1 LVLLWEL
8 NTQLK
13 KTKDELSDR
22 RKCRYLYYYDILSIP
37 FNKDIDQPY
46 QITHTVN
53 FKSLKEDTQNVLL
66 SLPIVQFTGD
76 FKAGGLDKKQR
87 LYLMSSMNDIFFID
101 TLKTNYAKC
110 VTRLINVPDL
120 SGKEVIERTD
130 EHKSIKQIKKSESY
144 SVTYNEIEYIIEITE
159 ENTGTFTS
167 ITYGDN
173 FVMDHML
180 EKDILEYFYKNK

>member
-1 LVLLWEL
+1 MSFSIIDNI
-8 NTQLK
+8 NT
-13 KTKDELSDR
+13 EV
-22 RKCRYLYYYDILSIP
+22 YYDVLSIP
-37 FNKDIDQPY
+37 FNQDIDQPY

-53 FKSLKEDTQNVLL
+53 FESLKEDTQNVLL

-130 EHKSIKQIKKSESY
+130 EHRSIKQIKKSESY

>member
-1 LVLLWEL
+1 MSFSIIDNISTEV
-8 NTQLK
+8 
-13 KTKDELSDR
+13 
-22 RKCRYLYYYDILSIP
+22 YYDVLSIP
-37 FNKDIDQPY
+37 FDRDIDQPY

-66 SLPIVQFTGD
+66 SLPIIQFTGD

-173 FVMDHML
+173 FVMDYLL

>member
-1 LVLLWEL
+1 MSSQIEENVGIY
-8 NTQLK
+8 T
-13 KTKDELSDR
+13 
-22 RKCRYLYYYDILSIP
+22 YYDILSIP

-66 SLPIVQFTGD
+66 SLPIIQFTGD

-120 SGKEVIERTD
+120 SGKKVIERTD

-173 FVMDHML
+173 FVMDYLL

>member
-1 LVLLWEL
+1 MSFSIIDNISTEV
-8 NTQLK
+8 
-13 KTKDELSDR
+13 
-22 RKCRYLYYYDILSIP
+22 YYDVLSIP
-37 FNKDIDQPY
+37 FDKDIDQPY
-46 QITHTVN
+46 QITHTVD
-53 FKSLKEDTQNVLL
+53 FKSLKENTQNILL
-66 SLPIVQFTGD
+66 TLPIVQFTGD
-76 FKAGGLDKKQR
+76 FKAGGLDSKQR

-110 VTRLINVPDL
+110 VTKLINVPDL

-130 EHKSIKQIKKSESY
+130 EHRSIKQIKKSESY

-173 FVMDHML
+173 FVMDYLL

>member
-1 LVLLWEL
+1 MSSSIIDNISTEV
-8 NTQLK
+8 
-13 KTKDELSDR
+13 
-22 RKCRYLYYYDILSIP
+22 YYDVLSIP
-37 FNKDIDQPY
+37 FDKDIDQPY
-46 QITHTVN
+46 QITHTVD
-53 FKSLKEDTQNVLL
+53 FKSLKEDTQNILL
-66 SLPIVQFTGD
+66 NLPIVQFTGD
-76 FKAGGLDKKQR
+76 FKAGGLDSKQR

-120 SGKEVIERTD
+120 SGKKVIERTD

-173 FVMDHML
+173 FVMDYLL

>member
-1 LVLLWEL
+1 MSPSIIDNISTEV
-8 NTQLK
+8 
-13 KTKDELSDR
+13 
-22 RKCRYLYYYDILSIP
+22 YYDVLSIP
-37 FNKDIDQPY
+37 FDRDIDQPY
-46 QITHTVN
+46 QITHTVD
-53 FKSLKEDTQNVLL
+53 FKSLKEDTQNILL
-66 SLPIVQFTGD
+66 NLPIVQFTGD
-76 FKAGGLDKKQR
+76 FKAGGLDSKQR

-110 VTRLINVPDL
+110 VTKLINVPDL

-130 EHKSIKQIKKSESY
+130 EHRSIKQIKKSESY

-173 FVMDHML
+173 FVMDYLL

>member
-1 LVLLWEL
+1 MSFSIIDNISIEV
-8 NTQLK
+8 
-13 KTKDELSDR
+13 
-22 RKCRYLYYYDILSIP
+22 YYDVLSIP
-37 FNKDIDQPY
+37 FDKDIDQPY
-46 QITHTVN
+46 QITHTVD

-101 TLKTNYAKC
+101 TLKTNYAKG

-173 FVMDHML
+173 FVMDYLL

>member
-1 LVLLWEL
+1 MSSQIEENVGIY
-8 NTQLK
+8 T
-13 KTKDELSDR
+13 
-22 RKCRYLYYYDILSIP
+22 YYDILSIP

-53 FKSLKEDTQNVLL
+53 FESLKEDTQNILL

-173 FVMDHML
+173 FVMDYLL

>member
-1 LVLLWEL
+1 MSPSIIDNISTEV
-8 NTQLK
+8 
-13 KTKDELSDR
+13 
-22 RKCRYLYYYDILSIP
+22 YYDVLSIP
-37 FNKDIDQPY
+37 FDKDIDQPY
-46 QITHTVN
+46 QITHTVD
-53 FKSLKEDTQNVLL
+53 FKSLKEDTQNILL
-66 SLPIVQFTGD
+66 NLPIVQFTGD
-76 FKAGGLDKKQR
+76 FKAGGLDSKQR

-159 ENTGTFTS
+159 DNTGTFTS

-173 FVMDHML
+173 FVMDYLL

>member
-1 LVLLWEL
+1 MSSQIEENVGIY
-8 NTQLK
+8 T
-13 KTKDELSDR
+13 
-22 RKCRYLYYYDILSIP
+22 YYDILSIP

-66 SLPIVQFTGD
+66 SLPIIQFTGD

-101 TLKTNYAKC
+101 TLKTNYAKG

-173 FVMDHML
+173 FVMDYLL

>member
-1 LVLLWEL
+1 MSPSIIDNISTEV
-8 NTQLK
+8 
-13 KTKDELSDR
+13 
-22 RKCRYLYYYDILSIP
+22 YYDVLSIP
-37 FNKDIDQPY
+37 FDKDIDQPY
-46 QITHTVN
+46 QITHTVD
-53 FKSLKEDTQNVLL
+53 FKSLKEDTQNILL
-66 SLPIVQFTGD
+66 NLPIVQFTGD
-76 FKAGGLDKKQR
+76 FKAGGLDSKQR

-173 FVMDHML
+173 FVMDYLL

>member
-1 LVLLWEL
+1 MSFSIIDNISTEA
-8 NTQLK
+8 
-13 KTKDELSDR
+13 
-22 RKCRYLYYYDILSIP
+22 YYDVLSIP
-37 FNKDIDQPY
+37 FDKDIDQPY
-46 QITHTVN
+46 QITHTVD
-53 FKSLKEDTQNVLL
+53 FKSLKEDTQNILL
-66 SLPIVQFTGD
+66 NLPIVQFTGD
-76 FKAGGLDKKQR
+76 FKAGGLDSKQR

-130 EHKSIKQIKKSESY
+130 EHRSIKQIKKSESY

-173 FVMDHML
+173 FVMDYLL

>member
-1 LVLLWEL
+1 MSPSIIDNISTEV
-8 NTQLK
+8 
-13 KTKDELSDR
+13 
-22 RKCRYLYYYDILSIP
+22 YYDVLSIP
-37 FNKDIDQPY
+37 FDKDIDQPY
-46 QITHTVN
+46 QITHTID
-53 FKSLKEDTQNVLL
+53 FKSLKEDTQNILL
-66 SLPIVQFTGD
+66 NLPIVQFTGD
-76 FKAGGLDKKQR
+76 FKAGGLDSKQR

-173 FVMDHML
+173 FVMDYLL

>member
-1 LVLLWEL
+1 MSSSIIDNISTEV
-8 NTQLK
+8 
-13 KTKDELSDR
+13 
-22 RKCRYLYYYDILSIP
+22 YYDVLSIP
-37 FNKDIDQPY
+37 FDRDIDQPY
-46 QITHTVN
+46 QITHTVD
-53 FKSLKEDTQNVLL
+53 FKSLKEDTQNILL
-66 SLPIVQFTGD
+66 NLPIVQFTGD
-76 FKAGGLDKKQR
+76 FKAGGLDSKQR

-173 FVMDHML
+173 FVMDYLL

>member
-1 LVLLWEL
+1 MSPSIIDNISTEV
-8 NTQLK
+8 
-13 KTKDELSDR
+13 
-22 RKCRYLYYYDILSIP
+22 YYDVLSIP
-37 FNKDIDQPY
+37 FDKDIDQPY
-46 QITHTVN
+46 QITHTVD
-53 FKSLKEDTQNVLL
+53 FKSLKEDTQNILL
-66 SLPIVQFTGD
+66 NLPIVQFTGD
-76 FKAGGLDKKQR
+76 FKAGGLDSKQR

-130 EHKSIKQIKKSESY
+130 EHRSIKQIKKSESY

-173 FVMDHML
+173 FVMDYLL

>member
-1 LVLLWEL
+1 MSPQIIDKVSVE
-8 NTQLK
+8 T
-13 KTKDELSDR
+13 
-22 RKCRYLYYYDILSIP
+22 YYDVLSIP
-37 FNKDIDQPY
+37 FDKEVSEPHHISSIVD
-46 QITHTVN
+46 
-53 FKSLKEDTQNVLL
+53 FKTLREDTQNFLL
-66 SLPIVQFTGD
+66 KLPIVQFTGD

-120 SGKEVIERTD
+120 SGKKVIERTD